1 MLAPFGTRST
11 GILVLPG
18 KFWGRQVVT
27 LPVILILANNRR
39 QQTVTQ
45 QSMQA
50 GQKSGRGPAA

>member
-1 MLAPFGTRST
+1 M
-11 GILVLPG
+11 LPG

-27 LPVILILANNRR
+27 LLVILILANNQR

-50 GQKSGRGPAA
+50 GQKSGPGPAA